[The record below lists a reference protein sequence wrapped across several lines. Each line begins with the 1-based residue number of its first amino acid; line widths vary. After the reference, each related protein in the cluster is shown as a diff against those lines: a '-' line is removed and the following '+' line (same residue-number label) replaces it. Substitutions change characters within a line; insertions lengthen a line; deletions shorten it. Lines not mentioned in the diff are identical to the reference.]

1 MSHSFPG
8 EPELPLLGRVWRK
21 LQVQIEFEQCHLLA
35 CCNTD
40 LKGRIV
46 LLDKTSELF
55 LWSYL
60 YNEGEITYNQV
71 KPI

>member
-1 MSHSFPG
+1 M
-8 EPELPLLGRVWRK
+8 
-21 LQVQIEFEQCHLLA
+21 QIQMEFEQCHLLA

-40 LKGRIV
+40 LKGRMAF
-46 LLDKTSELF
+46 LDKTSELF

-60 YNEGEITYNQV
+60 YNEGKIVYNQV